1 MINGEFIF
9 FLNFLLGDA
18 KVYKL
23 IRYPGKMSYDQS
35 RQLRSNTALGNLDH
49 IIQTVTSGVIQYVED
64 RLGISQNYLGIAFH
78 TASSALMAS
87 YAFLISDPEIN
98 TKYFAIG
105 MAIHEAARTSNL
117 SLPTFG
123 NNTPLNQR
131 RVRNILAAMYAGSL
145 TGTVGGLGTL
155 AYGVINQDPEALDLG
170 AKLTTFFSGM
180 SLLLQASRIDSIRV
194 LRD

>member
-1 MINGEFIF
+1 MFLRRKFVLSRSLISNSASISLKSGSLYLLHRLLYSFSISSVILKPIINGEFIF
-9 FLNFLLGDA
+9 FLNFLLCDA

-87 YAFLISDPEIN
+87 YAFLTSDPEIN
-98 TKYFAIG
+98 T
-105 MAIHEAARTSNL
+105 
-117 SLPTFG
+117 
-123 NNTPLNQR
+123 
-131 RVRNILAAMYAGSL
+131 
-145 TGTVGGLGTL
+145 
-155 AYGVINQDPEALDLG
+155 
-170 AKLTTFFSGM
+170 
-180 SLLLQASRIDSIRV
+180 
-194 LRD
+194 